1 MKFREAWKRTEE
13 LISEGSS
20 IDNTEIQ
27 EILQLLYNEVMDLN
41 KEIEGKEIYE
51 RYKKINN
58 LS

>member
-51 RYKKINN
+51 HYKKINN

>member
-13 LISEGSS
+13 LIGEGSE

-27 EILQLLYNEVMDLN
+27 EILQLLYNEIMNLN
-41 KEIEGKEIYE
+41 CEIDGMEVYNHYKE
-51 RYKKINN
+51 INN